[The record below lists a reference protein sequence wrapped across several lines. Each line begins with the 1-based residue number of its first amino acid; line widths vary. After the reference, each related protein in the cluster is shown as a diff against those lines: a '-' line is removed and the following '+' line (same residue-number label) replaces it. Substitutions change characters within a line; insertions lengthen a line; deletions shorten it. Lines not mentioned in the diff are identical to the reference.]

1 MCFDFIKKNLEKNKV
16 LQNKK
21 IAAKNNNFNPKRRKF
36 FDFLSLTLIRS
47 LTLKKVLLIIMI
59 SNQGKCFKI
68 YIISLSICNWNGFTS
83 VIFFW
88 LADYTQF
95 TFKVKRTKSKNSGR
109 TCLYIR
115 KKVKFYSQNLHILC
129 YNDVIIHQKQSKS
142 Q

>member
-1 MCFDFIKKNLEKNKV
+1 MCFDFIKKNL
-16 LQNKK
+16 KK
-21 IAAKNNNFNPKRRKF
+21 ISFAKKKVATKNDNFNPKSRI

-47 LTLKKVLLIIMI
+47 ITLKKVLLIIMI

-129 YNDVIIHQKQSKS
+129 YNDVIIH
-142 Q
+142 